1 MKLTFTKL
9 STGKIVSKEITFAQP
24 ISKSVNKAKDLFYF
38 IDLEDKDATGYKLKS
53 CKLSRIVKNKTDEQI
68 LMFIEKLKNY

>member
-9 STGKIVSKEITFAQP
+9 STGKVVSKEITFAQP

-38 IDLEDKDATGYKLKS
+38 IDLEDKDTTGCYKVKS
-53 CKLSRIVKNKTDEQI
+53 CKISKINKNKTDKMI
-68 LMFIEKLKNY
+68 LNIIKSY